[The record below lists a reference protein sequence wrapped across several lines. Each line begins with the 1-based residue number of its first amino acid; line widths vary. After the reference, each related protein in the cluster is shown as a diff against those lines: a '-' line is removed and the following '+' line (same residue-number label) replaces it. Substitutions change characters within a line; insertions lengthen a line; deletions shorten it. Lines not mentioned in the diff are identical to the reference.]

1 MIHGLCFSDIQNV
14 IIETEAERVIEE
26 EIRDLTDSALN
37 ELESASLDAKASSA
51 LRELALFVAY
61 RTY

>member
-1 MIHGLCFSDIQNV
+1 M
-14 IIETEAERVIEE
+14 IEE
-26 EIRDLTDSALN
+26 EIRNLTDSALS

>member
-1 MIHGLCFSDIQNV
+1 M

-26 EIRDLTDSALN
+26 EIRNLTDSALS
-37 ELESASLDAKASSA
+37 ELESASLDVKASDA

>member
-1 MIHGLCFSDIQNV
+1 MTFLTAILLTQTV

-26 EIRDLTDSALN
+26 IRNLTDSALS
-37 ELESASLDAKASSA
+37 ELESASLDIKASA